1 MLWRYATLL
10 LLDVS
15 HWDDNEKQ
23 EIENVFFFFSKKG
36 MEMLKNQLALLWLE
50 NEEHFQMQSIVRKTT
65 KTKYMGIYN
74 LDKIST
80 LFKSMPC
87 IKANLSVLH

>member
-1 MLWRYATLL
+1 
-10 LLDVS
+10 
-15 HWDDNEKQ
+15 
-23 EIENVFFFFSKKG
+23 
-36 MEMLKNQLALLWLE
+36 MLKNQLALLWLE

-87 IKANLSVLH
+87 IKANLSVLHQEEVENNEDVIQLQN